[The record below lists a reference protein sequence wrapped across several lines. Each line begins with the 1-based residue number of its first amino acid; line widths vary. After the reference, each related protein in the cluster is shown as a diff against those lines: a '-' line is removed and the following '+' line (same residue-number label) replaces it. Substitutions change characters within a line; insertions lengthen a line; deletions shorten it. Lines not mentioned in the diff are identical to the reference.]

1 MVLFYGMY
9 VIAIYIHD
17 VINCIC
23 NNCVFNCF
31 NCSKLI
37 NLSAPD
43 TVDERAINIKP
54 ADKLNIYLKQE
65 NQILA
70 LNSASA
76 IGCYIVNIGPEDL
89 TNGTP
94 HLVLGLI
101 WQIIRVGIGI
111 CYVLMG

>member
-1 MVLFYGMY
+1 M
-9 VIAIYIHD
+9 ID
-17 VINCIC
+17 INQYYMFI
-23 NNCVFNCF
+23 FQF
-31 NCSKLI
+31 SSKLI

-43 TVDERAINIKP
+43 TVDERAINIKTE
-54 ADKLNIYLKQE
+54 DKLNIYLKQE

-89 TNGTP
+89 TKGTA

-101 WQIIRVGIGI
+101 WQIIRVSIYEFI
-111 CYVLMG
+111 NWTFSFLQSN